1 MGGTLAPMPQTLTAT
16 THPAPPW
23 YSIRQRPPQASATG
37 PQAQAAEIFIYGDI
51 GESWFGDT
59 ITAAQFTQDLAALQ
73 TDAIT
78 IRINSFGG
86 SVTDGIAIHNA
97 IKRHPASVTVCIDG
111 IAASIASLIAM
122 AGDTVEMSENAML
135 MIHAPWGGV
144 TGNSA
149 ALRDFAD
156 MLDIWAAAMATS
168 YAAKSGQ
175 TTQAIQTLLQD
186 GKDHWYTAQDAL
198 ADGYINT
205 IIQANPEAAAA
216 KASFNLTRYRDLPA
230 TVQAHR
236 TPEAAAS
243 NHPLAQATTTPEP
256 IHMTHPATPRAAA
269 PQAAQLTAATP
280 AAQATP
286 DAPDAAAIRAQTL
299 VQDQARRTE
308 IRANFAPM
316 ARHPGV
322 TDLMAACEANPD
334 ISVNAANQRLLNHLG
349 STATPIAGGH
359 IVTVEDASDKRRAA
373 MVASMMV
380 RAGVA
385 TDTERRDIS
394 ANPYRGRTL
403 LALAEAS
410 LQAIGKR
417 TEGMD
422 KRAIVAAAFTQSSS
436 DFPVLFETAM
446 HKTLLGAYAT
456 AALTWTRWCKRGSVS
471 DFRAH
476 TRYRTGSLGNL
487 RDKNELG
494 EYRNVTIPDGE
505 KSSIA
510 ATTKGYIINISRE
523 AVINDDLGALTD
535 QSASI
540 GRAAARTIESDVY
553 AVLLSNSGAGPT
565 MTDGQ
570 PLFHSSH
577 NNIAATAAAMSV
589 DSFDAMRV
597 LMAQQKDVSGNDY
610 LDMRPD
616 LLLCPIG
623 YGGTARVINSAEYDV
638 SVTSKFQMPNRVRGL
653 FRDVVDT
660 PRLSGTA
667 YYALAS
673 VSESAA
679 IEVAFLDGNDQ
690 PYLDMETA
698 FNTDGASYKV
708 RLDYGVAGHDWRGA
722 VKNAGA

>member
-1 MGGTLAPMPQTLTAT
+1 MPQTPTANT
-16 THPAPPW
+16 CQTPPW

-37 PQAQAAEIFIYGDI
+37 LQAQAAEIFIYGDI
-51 GESWFGDT
+51 GENWFGDS
-59 ITAAQFTQDLAALQ
+59 ITAAKFTKDIAALQ
-73 TDAIT
+73 ASDIT

-97 IKRHPASVTVCIDG
+97 IKRHPATVTVCIDG

-156 MLDIWAAAMATS
+156 MLDIWANAMATS

-175 TTQAIQTLLQD
+175 TTQDIQTLLQD
-186 GKDHWYTAQDAL
+186 GKDHWYTAAQAL
-198 ADGYINT
+198 ADGYVNT
-205 IIQANPEAAAA
+205 IIQASPESAAA

-243 NHPLAQATTTPEP
+243 NHPLAQANQNPEP
-256 IHMTHPATPRAAA
+256 LHMTHPANPQAAA
-269 PQAAQLTAATP
+269 PQAAPITQP
-280 AAQATP
+280 AAAAPAAAATP
-286 DAPDAAAIRAQTL
+286 DAPDAAAIRTQTL
-299 VQDQARRTE
+299 AQDQARRAD
-308 IRANFAPM
+308 IRANFQLM

-322 TDLMAACEANPD
+322 TELMAACEANPD

-349 STATPIAGGH
+349 ATATPIAGGH
-359 IVTVEDASDKRRAA
+359 IVTVEDASDKRRTA

-385 TDTERRDIS
+385 TETDRRDIS

-410 LQAIGKR
+410 LQAIGRR

-487 RDKNELG
+487 LAKNELG
-494 EYRNVTIPDGE
+494 EYRNVAIPDGE

-510 ATTKGYIINISRE
+510 AVTKGYIINISRE

-535 QSASI
+535 QSAAM
-540 GRAAARTIESDVY
+540 GRAAARTIEADVY
-553 AVLLSNSGAGPT
+553 ALLLSNSGAGPT

-577 NNIAATAAAMSV
+577 NNIAGTAAAMSV

-597 LMAQQKDVSGNDY
+597 LMAQQKDISGNDY

-623 YGGTARVINSAEYDV
+623 YGGTARVLNAAEYDI
-638 SVTSKFQMPNRVRGL
+638 SVTSKFQVPNRVRGL

-673 VSESAA
+673 VNESAA

-690 PYLDMETA
+690 PYLEMETA
-698 FNTDGASYKV
+698 FDTDGASYKV